1 MANTVRTLEGVLEL
15 FKPNGR
21 GRIKAQDMSDF
32 AVSAYAWSEGN
43 QGPQGPQGNQGSQ
56 GPQGNQGPQGDIPN
70 LVLYARKD
78 EANTFQA
85 DQTIEGHIKVVV
97 PSDGVSGILFEEESA
112 IEARIELDA
121 TSSVRLNIEAPN
133 IHLIGG
139 NLVSIEPSLETTSI
153 ITDSIE
159 INGAA
164 FIPTQYARKDQA
176 NTFTEPQTLSLG
188 GTPVQLRRHSST
200 RGLEIVPGGSHN
212 ELFVSG
218 QIRNDSGFNCSTTTN
233 GTSLLDGHVG
243 KANRQQGIGFP
254 GNGSDGAYLEFLG
267 EGDSGRTLMGE
278 WKPKGSDAGLK
289 ILNVIGSAVGLRV
302 RGAVGQ
308 TGDLHQWQ
316 NSTGGIL
323 GRITSNGNLTL
334 NSGNLIFNSGNF
346 GNGVGTLNMT
356 TNATLGTNGGVVLR
370 PVGDTGLIFTP
381 PVGTNREIIFAQ
393 ENLTKEVIRISPN
406 LLQTRFD
413 AHKDHVCVRIVGA
426 VDQTANLQEWRH
438 NSGANLGSVS
448 ASGGGSF
455 TSMRIESNA
464 LSPLTLNAGE
474 GFQTGIDIIAD
485 GELGIRIAYDD
496 DTTEASIE
504 ATRLRLNVER
514 LGFFGGNPIAREAFT
529 GDLDNEIVQVAAAV
543 QDIRQK
549 LINLGLVEDQRA

>member
-254 GNGSDGAYLEFLG
+254 GNGGDGAYLEFLG

-323 GRITSNGNLTL
+323 G
-334 NSGNLIFNSGNF
+334 
-346 GNGVGTLNMT
+346 
-356 TNATLGTNGGVVLR
+356 
-370 PVGDTGLIFTP
+370 
-381 PVGTNREIIFAQ
+381 
-393 ENLTKEVIRISPN
+393 
-406 LLQTRFD
+406 
-413 AHKDHVCVRIVGA
+413 
-426 VDQTANLQEWRH
+426 
-438 NSGANLGSVS
+438 SVS

-464 LSPLTLNAGE
+464 LSPLTLNAGD

-529 GDLDNEIVQVAAAV
+529 GNLDNEIVQVAAAV